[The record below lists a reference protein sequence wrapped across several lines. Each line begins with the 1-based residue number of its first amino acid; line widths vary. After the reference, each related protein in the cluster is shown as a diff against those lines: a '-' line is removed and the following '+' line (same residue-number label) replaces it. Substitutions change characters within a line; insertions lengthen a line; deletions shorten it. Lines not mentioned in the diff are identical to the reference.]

1 MPRGSPTLDSFGDP
15 THPLII
21 GLRHKQAYVALG
33 IGVVQQ
39 LNTRMREIL
48 GTCETY
54 PSSLLRKRCELLF
67 FFPLCFGILVLEAYN
82 GGPYL
87 YKFGKSNY
95 RVTNSCIIGSF
106 VRLITLR
113 TNLL

>member
-39 LNTRMREIL
+39 LNTCMREIL
-48 GTCETY
+48 GTCATY
-54 PSSLLRKRCELLF
+54 PSSLSPELMETANYCFFSHYVLASWCLRSITVVPTFINLAKAIIELR
-67 FFPLCFGILVLEAYN
+67 IVVLLAH
-82 GGPYL
+82 L
-87 YKFGKSNY
+87 S
-95 RVTNSCIIGSF
+95 V
-106 VRLITLR
+106 
-113 TNLL
+113 